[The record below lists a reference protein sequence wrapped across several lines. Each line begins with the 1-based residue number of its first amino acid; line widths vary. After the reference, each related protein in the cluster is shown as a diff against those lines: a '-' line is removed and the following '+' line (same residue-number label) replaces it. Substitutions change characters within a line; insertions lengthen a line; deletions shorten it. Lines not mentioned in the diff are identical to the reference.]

1 MSLKSVETTV
11 QELFKKYENNEPF
24 LKKIETYIC
33 INLPNKLLEIQ
44 KNNIARQNRIEYL
57 NNETDKFIQ
66 DFLYQQ
72 DNLYFYI
79 STSELFI
86 CYDGINYKIINEDDL
101 LHSIFKNVS
110 KNKELIEWKYKIRKS
125 IIKKIKSI
133 SLLTTIPNSETIQS
147 ILDYMCKTFLISKDH
162 AKYILTIIGDNFTK
176 NENTSNLDY
185 FTTPSFKKWFQC
197 ISDYSFFYFK
207 YSKNPIE
214 NIKYKFY
221 NHKFENCRLLH
232 LKHITNQDC
241 TFLKNNILNFICV
254 SCHYSNRFKCADNFL
269 NNHCNTPDLIY
280 ETMYLKNNSIEKIL
294 NIFKKELLEK
304 TDDKTLFINEKNF
317 LFLWKEFLQE
327 KNLPHILFNQ
337 DLKQNVIQHL
347 NISYNETYN
356 YYEGYTSEKLNII
369 QNFITFWE
377 NNIIHDENEED
388 FEINELVSIYNGYLK
403 RNNKSYIHYLN
414 EDNCKNI
421 LTLFYDIELI
431 NNRYIPNIKCSFW
444 NKKQDVINFL
454 NNYIVDVDT
463 SLYEL
468 YNIYCMIS
476 NKNNNIFTVSKTF
489 FDKVIYENIHS
500 KYINNSII
508 SCKYWEF

>member
-176 NENTSNLDY
+176 NG
-185 FTTPSFKKWFQC
+185 
-197 ISDYSFFYFK
+197 IR
-207 YSKNPIE
+207 
-214 NIKYKFY
+214 
-221 NHKFENCRLLH
+221 HR
-232 LKHITNQDC
+232 
-241 TFLKNNILNFICV
+241 FL
-254 SCHYSNRFKCADNFL
+254 
-269 NNHCNTPDLIY
+269 
-280 ETMYLKNNSIEKIL
+280 
-294 NIFKKELLEK
+294 
-304 TDDKTLFINEKNF
+304 
-317 LFLWKEFLQE
+317 
-327 KNLPHILFNQ
+327 
-337 DLKQNVIQHL
+337 
-347 NISYNETYN
+347 
-356 YYEGYTSEKLNII
+356 
-369 QNFITFWE
+369 
-377 NNIIHDENEED
+377 
-388 FEINELVSIYNGYLK
+388 
-403 RNNKSYIHYLN
+403 
-414 EDNCKNI
+414 
-421 LTLFYDIELI
+421 
-431 NNRYIPNIKCSFW
+431 
-444 NKKQDVINFL
+444 
-454 NNYIVDVDT
+454 
-463 SLYEL
+463 
-468 YNIYCMIS
+468 
-476 NKNNNIFTVSKTF
+476 
-489 FDKVIYENIHS
+489 
-500 KYINNSII
+500 
-508 SCKYWEF
+508 